1 MFIEGEKRFIFNL
14 LSVYLI
20 QSPSPQGG
28 DNLVERSCQY
38 NKKLKFHY
46 MHYISKCKGKIV
58 RKIAVYCKKQ
68 ELKKSRDNC
77 GLNGQRHFHM
87 GGKGKIG

>member
-20 QSPSPQGG
+20 HSPSPQGG

-46 MHYISKCKGKIV
+46 MYYISKCKGKIV
-58 RKIAVYCKKQ
+58 RKIAFIVKNR
-68 ELKKSRDNC
+68 S
-77 GLNGQRHFHM
+77 
-87 GGKGKIG
+87 